1 MSKRDT
7 SQDSRE
13 SGVDDM
19 VRSAF
24 TDPPPA
30 EVRARLRPQFE
41 ALRARLTPDD
51 DARLPRRWRSWHP
64 LRIAAALLIAVVAF
78 AAGSMAVNIAPRP
91 TWADV
96 VDQFGSVSGLQA
108 NVYVEEHAGA
118 DPVHVELWM
127 ARGGLTRM
135 RAGHEVAFGRQG
147 WILDSVMLEDAP
159 LSPSVKHARDMV
171 RDFAGALG
179 TADAFS
185 LETLLDVLPG
195 SFSDIE
201 VLETQA
207 STPSQDLLVFDMAG
221 EEESGRIRIWA
232 LRRSRLPVRMLYWDP
247 DTGKRVDVS
256 LSYTDPQPSA
266 FFDPSLFRYLVS
278 EMEDDANKAKAAY
291 LLLDQSE
298 RGGSP
303 GQDKVM
309 AP

>member
-1 MSKRDT
+1 MSEPNQP
-7 SQDSRE
+7 QDSRE
-13 SGVDDM
+13 PKVDEM

-24 TDPPPA
+24 TDPPPP
-30 EVRARLRPQFE
+30 EVRTRLRPQFE
-41 ALRARLTPDD
+41 ALRARLTPNEDV
-51 DARLPRRWRSWHP
+51 RLPRQWRSWHP

-118 DPVHVELWM
+118 APVHIELWM

-147 WILDSVMLEDAP
+147 WIVDSVMLEDAP
-159 LSPSVKHARDMV
+159 LPPSVRRARDMV
-171 RDFAGALG
+171 RDFVGALG

-201 VLETQA
+201 VLETQP
-207 STPSQDLLVFDMAG
+207 STPSQDLLVFDMG
-221 EEESGRIRIWA
+221 GGNETGRMRIWA
-232 LRRSRLPVRMLYWDP
+232 LRRSRLPVRMLYWNP
-247 DTGKRVDVS
+247 ETGERVDVS
-256 LSYTDPQPSA
+256 LSYTDPQPLV
-266 FFDPSLFRYLVS
+266 FFDPSLFRRLFS
-278 EMEDDANKAKAAY
+278 EMEDDVDKAKAAY
-291 LLLDQSE
+291 LLLDESE

-303 GQDKVM
+303 GGDEVI
-309 AP
+309 AR